1 MPTTSTPNYADMDD
15 YSMRRAYDA
24 HLYYLD
30 SLEFD
35 SEYYEGMRDVAE
47 EEFIEKGP
55 THLLEAVYCDPCK
68 SRVMDI
74 SVKKIFTSDPP
85 GSLQL
90 PDNIFPAFPGKDL

>member
-1 MPTTSTPNYADMDD
+1 MPYDPTTRTTGKRPTTSTPIIWSD
-15 YSMRRAYDA
+15 
-24 HLYYLD
+24 YLD
-30 SLEFD
+30 NLEYD
-35 SEYYEGMRDVAE
+35 SEYYEEMRSAAE

-74 SVKKIFTSDPP
+74 SVKNIFTSDPP

-90 PDNIFPAFPGKDL
+90 PDNIFSAFPGKDL